1 MSPHDRPA
9 QDAVVRSSVTVAAQ
23 LAFSVTEPAAISLQ
37 VVAADDRDP
46 DLVVDVD
53 GVPIQAREVLGPE
66 PFGRQ
71 HLVDAPLGM
80 MRVSYSA
87 SVMPGPGPGVA
98 TQVDDAERV
107 LMLRPSRFC
116 PSDRLIDYGS
126 NRFPGPETDPLQ
138 RVQAI
143 TEYVS
148 RHLEYVAGS
157 TGPIDDAVDVLLAGR
172 GVCRDYA
179 HLVVTLARAQSM
191 AARFVSV
198 YAPGLT
204 PMDFHAVAEI
214 EIEGTWHVV
223 DATRLAPRQ
232 SLVRISTGRDAA
244 DTAFATTFQG
254 TADLVSVS
262 VVAVADG
269 GLTLDDGHVATVLT

>member
-1 MSPHDRPA
+1 MSPHGLAA
-9 QDAVVRSSVTVAAQ
+9 QNAQVRSSVTVATQ
-23 LAFSVTEPAAISLQ
+23 LTFSVREPAEMSLQ
-37 VVAADDRDP
+37 VVAANDRSP
-46 DLVVDVD
+46 GLVVDID
-53 GVPIQAREVLGPE
+53 RVPIPVREVLGPE

-71 HLVDAPLGM
+71 HLVDAQVGTL
-80 MRVSYSA
+80 RVAYSA
-87 SVMPGPGPGVA
+87 TVLPGPRPGAVA
-98 TQVDDAERV
+98 RVDDAERV

-126 NRFPGPETDPLQ
+126 SRLPGPETGPLH

-148 RHLEYVAGS
+148 EHLEYVAGS

-179 HLVVTLARAQSM
+179 HLVVTLARAQGM

-198 YAPGLT
+198 YAPGLS

-223 DATRLAPRQ
+223 DATRLAPRE

-244 DTAFATTFQG
+244 DTAFATTLQG
-254 TADLVSVS
+254 LADLVEVS
-262 VVAVADG
+262 VMAVADG
-269 GLTLDDGHVATVLT
+269 GLTVDDGRVATVLT